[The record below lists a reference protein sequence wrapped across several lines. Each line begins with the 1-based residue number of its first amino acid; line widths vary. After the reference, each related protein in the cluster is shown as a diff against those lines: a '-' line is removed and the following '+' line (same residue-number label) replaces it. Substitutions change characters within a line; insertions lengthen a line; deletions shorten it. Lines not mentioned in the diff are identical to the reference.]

1 MNVRI
6 FDEREQSICRN
17 YRSQSQQESW
27 LWSHVSTVY
36 MDLMFMK
43 ALVESLLADGHYN
56 LCNSDFAQWPVTP
69 ILKRVNKWNRIM
81 SFSCKK
87 VT

>member
-1 MNVRI
+1 
-6 FDEREQSICRN
+6 
-17 YRSQSQQESW
+17 
-27 LWSHVSTVY
+27 
-36 MDLMFMK
+36 MK

-87 VT
+87 VTRFLFEAGAISLFSNRKGSYYHNVPLSDALPPSLMQEN